1 MFFLKSEKVLKK
13 GPSLTFTECI
23 FIGYI
28 LMSIFYFQWL
38 TETTVLVLRAKV
50 VPPVLMKYLII
61 PVSVQME
68 GMVIGVSVSIP
79 SCVFFFKVSIA

>member
-1 MFFLKSEKVLKK
+1 M
-13 GPSLTFTECI
+13 
-23 FIGYI
+23 
-28 LMSIFYFQWL
+28 
-38 TETTVLVLRAKV
+38 LVLRAKV

>member
-1 MFFLKSEKVLKK
+1 
-13 GPSLTFTECI
+13 
-23 FIGYI
+23 
-28 LMSIFYFQWL
+28 MSIFFYFQWL

-79 SCVFFFKVSIA
+79 SCVFFFKVSIAWNTSDLYLLLSL